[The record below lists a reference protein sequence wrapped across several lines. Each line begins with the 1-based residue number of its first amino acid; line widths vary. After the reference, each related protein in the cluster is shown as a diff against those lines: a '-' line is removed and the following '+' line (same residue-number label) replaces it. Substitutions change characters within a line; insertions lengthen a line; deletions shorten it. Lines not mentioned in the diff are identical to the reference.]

1 MGNKD
6 IKMSLYEVNPPGRQG
21 TLATFFRFSLPR
33 GAPEGS
39 SEMEERRIVEPGH
52 TTIIERKGSGGTV
65 LIAVILLLALL
76 IGGWF
81 LLAQNSSESR
91 RDAAVTDA
99 AQSVG
104 SAADKLG
111 DAVTPKGE

>member
-1 MGNKD
+1 
-6 IKMSLYEVNPPGRQG
+6 
-21 TLATFFRFSLPR
+21 
-33 GAPEGS
+33 
-39 SEMEERRIVEPGH
+39 MEEHRTIEPGH
-52 TTIIERKGSGGTV
+52 TTIIERRGSGGT
-65 LIAVILLLALL
+65 ILKADILQLALL

-104 SAADKLG
+104 AAADKAG
-111 DAVTPKGE
+111 DAITPKGE